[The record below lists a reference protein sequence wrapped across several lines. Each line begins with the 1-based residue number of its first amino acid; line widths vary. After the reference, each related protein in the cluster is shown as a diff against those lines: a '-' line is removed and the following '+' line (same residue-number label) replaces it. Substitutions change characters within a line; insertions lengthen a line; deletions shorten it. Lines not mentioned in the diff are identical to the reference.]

1 MAMMAVLCFE
11 KKLANEESEGELDML
26 YLSVCMCFLWL
37 LLLPNVFVSYVMGYP
52 SEEEDDSDKEKLIKK
67 GGGKDNILIISC
79 LCNIIFFFKHL
90 TLRGSTLLPV

>member
-1 MAMMAVLCFE
+1 MYVFS
-11 KKLANEESEGELDML
+11 LAPSPSEM
-26 YLSVCMCFLWL
+26 S
-37 LLLPNVFVSYVMGYP
+37 FVSYVMGYP

-79 LCNIIFFFKHL
+79 LCNIIFFFFFKHL